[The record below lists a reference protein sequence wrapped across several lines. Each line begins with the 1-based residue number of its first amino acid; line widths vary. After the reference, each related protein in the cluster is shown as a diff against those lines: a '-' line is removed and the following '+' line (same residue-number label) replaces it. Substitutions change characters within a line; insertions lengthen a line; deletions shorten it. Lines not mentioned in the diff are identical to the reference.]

1 MKHKYLRTV
10 VCSAVTLFSFTALA
24 NSTIVKAE
32 NNDTAKSAAINR
44 ATDPGMT
51 VTSAK
56 RFSKEGYVFKLAR
69 NAIVYLTVNDVIND
83 TSKLIGRSW
92 VNKMADKI
100 IKLRLLNLIPV
111 GLNWLLT

>member
-1 MKHKYLRTV
+1 MKHKYLKTV
-10 VCSAVTLFSFTALA
+10 LCSAVTLFSFTALA
-24 NSTIVKAE
+24 NSTVVKAE
-32 NNDTAKSAAINR
+32 NNDTAKSVAVNR
-44 ATDPGMT
+44 ATDPVMT

-56 RFSKEGYVFKLAR
+56 RFSKVFKLVR
-69 NAIVYLTVNDVIND
+69 NTIVYPTVNDVIDD

-92 VNKMADKI
+92 VKKMADKI

>member
-32 NNDTAKSAAINR
+32 NNDTAESAAVNR
-44 ATDPGMT
+44 ATDPVMT

-56 RFSKEGYVFKLAR
+56 RFSKVFKLVR
-69 NAIVYLTVNDVIND
+69 NTIVYPTVNDVIDD